1 MFKIG
6 DRIQNRYQIVDIKM
20 GGMGIVYLSFD
31 HERKNKIAIKTFRD
45 EHIADEDTKK
55 RFISEADTWINL
67 EKHANIVFAKYFKL
81 IDDKPYIFLEYIDG
95 SDLSDYCGKIDIPY
109 ALDYAIQF
117 CTGMNYAYQKIG
129 MIHRDIKPH
138 NALINKN
145 NVLKITDFGLVKA
158 LGEKVIIGDMDLTN
172 LVISRGIGTPL
183 YMPPEQFPIE
193 IQKRLGVP
201 YREITVQ
208 SDIYSFGVT
217 LYQLVTGNLPFSEP
231 IQIFFD
237 NPIHPN
243 VMSPQIP
250 PELNDLIMRCLS
262 KDSTYRYADW
272 EQLIHDL
279 SKIYYYQPIQK
290 KVFGEIYA
298 TRGKTESL
306 TEYEWLDRAEATFDL
321 DRYASDDGC
330 LIPIERELKAP
341 ALCDKAI
348 ELNPLSS
355 EAWYKKGLYLKNP
368 LFSWGK
374 MDPAIE
380 CLNKALEID
389 PMLDHV
395 RDTLADAWFEKSYFP
410 EKKMSFQEAID
421 CIDKSISIKPAAYKY
436 IKKGLL
442 LKRLGRHDE
451 ELQCYDKALSMS
463 ANVIQHYW
471 LIAKGFYLDHFPQDA
486 LIYLDKA
493 IGTDPNFAIIWRTKA
508 EVLLSV
514 NRNDEALECIDK
526 AVSLDAEDATNW
538 RAKGGILKRLGR
550 NAEAELCYDKAKEC
564 DSKNLK

>member
-6 DRIQNRYQIVDIKM
+6 DRIQNRYQIMDIKM

-31 HERKNKIAIKTFRD
+31 HERKQKIAIKTFRD
-45 EHIADEDTKK
+45 EYITDTDTKK
-55 RFISEADTWINL
+55 RFMSEADTWINL
-67 EKHANIVFAKYFKL
+67 EKHTNIVFARYFKL

-129 MIHRDIKPH
+129 AIHRDIKPH
-138 NALINKN
+138 NALISKN
-145 NVLKITDFGLVKA
+145 NTLKITDFGLVKA
-158 LGEKVIIGDMDLTN
+158 LGEKVIIGDIDLTN
-172 LVISRGIGTPL
+172 LVVSRGIGTPL

-193 IQKRLGVP
+193 IQEKLGFP

-217 LYQLVTGNLPFSEP
+217 MYELVTGELPFSEP

-243 VMSPQIP
+243 IMSPHIP

-262 KDSTYRYADW
+262 KDSTHRYTNW

-279 SKIYYYQPIQK
+279 LKIYYHQPIEK
-290 KVFGEIYA
+290 KVFGEIY
-298 TRGKTESL
+298 TIRSRTESL

-330 LIPIERELKAP
+330 LIPIDRELKAP

-355 EAWYKKGLYLKNP
+355 EAWYKKGLILTKSVVGN
-368 LFSWGK
+368 
-374 MDPAIE
+374 MDIAIE

-389 PMLDHV
+389 PSLDY
-395 RDTLADAWFEKSYFP
+395 DKDAFAEAWFTEA
-410 EKKMSFQEAID
+410 EAQRRRENFQEAID
-421 CIDKSISIKPAAYKY
+421 CLDKSISMKPEIHKY
-436 IKKGLL
+436 IKKGFL
-442 LKRLGRHDE
+442 LKKLGRHE
-451 ELQCYDKALSMS
+451 EESQCYEKALSMS
-463 ANVIQHYW
+463 VHEPQFWGLMGHIS
-471 LIAKGFYLDHFPQDA
+471 YLDHCYQDA

-493 IGTDPNFAIIWRTKA
+493 IAINPNFGILWSTKA
-508 EVLLSV
+508 QVLLTLGLCEEAL
-514 NRNDEALECIDK
+514 RCTDEAI
-526 AVSLDAEDATNW
+526 SLNQEDASYW
-538 RAKGGILKRLGR
+538 HLKSSILKKLGR
-550 NAEAELCYDKAKEC
+550 EMEASQCHDIAEEHESKNAE
-564 DSKNLK
+564 